1 MARKPHGFLLGILS
15 IAETAFCTFL
25 IIIML
30 IVVFA
35 VLLGYTLYLLPKY
48 PQIPFS
54 WLWPIVWGG
63 MGLVVVFLLALYLWW
78 GWMMKDR
85 EELKRLA
92 K

>member
-1 MARKPHGFLLGILS
+1 MARKPHGFLLGLLS

-30 IVVFA
+30 IVVFG
-35 VLLGYTLYLLPKY
+35 VLLGYALYLLPKY
-48 PQIPFS
+48 PQIPAS

-63 MGLVVVFLLALYLWW
+63 MGLVILFLLALYLWW

-85 EELKRLA
+85 EELNRLA